1 MKSNFIKIIIIYF
14 FFHSYS
20 FGENLKIESST
31 ISIDK
36 NTKVSIFKDN
46 VVARD
51 TNNNT
56 VKTNYAEY
64 QKDLGIFKSIGET
77 TILTSEGF
85 FIKGKD
91 ILFQNKI
98 NLIKSEKEAVLTDL
112 EGNKIYLNN
121 FEYSTKEKFFK
132 SIGKVKVL
140 DKNSNTY
147 NFTQLYIDEKKREII
162 GTDIKAFLN
171 DESFKVNSNN
181 KPRVFANT
189 LVMKNEKTEFNKSV
203 FTLCDYRKNDKCPPW
218 LFQASKMSHD
228 KLKKTVYYDNA
239 LIKFYDIPIFYFPK
253 FSHPDPSVNRRSG
266 FLPPSFTDTK
276 NLGAGF
282 EVPYFLT
289 LGMDKDITFSAKM
302 FDSVHPLF
310 LTEYRQAFDQSNLI
324 VDTGYTKGYKTST
337 TTKKKGDKSHFF
349 SQFVK
354 NFKGKN
360 GSVNNLQVKLQD
372 TSHDKYL
379 KLYKIDSD
387 LVNYETD
394 YLENSVNFT
403 REDEDSFLGLQI
415 SSFENLKENYDDKY
429 EFIFPDL
436 VYDTNLFSNDKIGN
450 IDYRSNII
458 IKNYDTDKLT
468 KFFVNDFDWKFKD
481 FYYPSGIKGQILGK
495 IRNVNYEAKN
505 ESEYKDEK
513 TSELFGAL
521 GYLTSVDLF
530 KNTIN
535 NAEHLLS
542 PKLLLRYAPGHM
554 RKHTNDLTR
563 LDTLNLFDIHRIDQN
578 HNFENGLSAT
588 VGFDYEMRGSKSELF
603 NLSLGQVINDKE
615 NQHMPSSSG
624 LDEKMSDVVGKA
636 TYQFK
641 VKDNFDYK
649 LDYSFKV
656 DQNYEDLNYNELSS
670 TINFDPLKFNVN
682 YLQAKKHL
690 GNKEFVETDIEYQN
704 NQNGLIAFRNK
715 RNLIKNSWEYYDL
728 SYEYLNDCLRAGIV
742 YRREFY
748 NDSELEPENS
758 LMFKITL
765 TPFANINTPLFNQ

>member
-1 MKSNFIKIIIIYF
+1 MKNKFIKIIIIYF

-302 FDSVHPLF
+302 FDPS
-310 LTEYRQAFDQSNLI
+310 
-324 VDTGYTKGYKTST
+324 
-337 TTKKKGDKSHFF
+337 
-349 SQFVK
+349 
-354 NFKGKN
+354 
-360 GSVNNLQVKLQD
+360 
-372 TSHDKYL
+372 
-379 KLYKIDSD
+379 KI
-387 LVNYETD
+387 
-394 YLENSVNFT
+394 
-403 REDEDSFLGLQI
+403 
-415 SSFENLKENYDDKY
+415 
-429 EFIFPDL
+429 IF
-436 VYDTNLFSNDKIGN
+436 
-450 IDYRSNII
+450 
-458 IKNYDTDKLT
+458 
-468 KFFVNDFDWKFKD
+468 
-481 FYYPSGIKGQILGK
+481 
-495 IRNVNYEAKN
+495 
-505 ESEYKDEK
+505 
-513 TSELFGAL
+513 
-521 GYLTSVDLF
+521 
-530 KNTIN
+530 
-535 NAEHLLS
+535 
-542 PKLLLRYAPGHM
+542 
-554 RKHTNDLTR
+554 
-563 LDTLNLFDIHRIDQN
+563 
-578 HNFENGLSAT
+578 
-588 VGFDYEMRGSKSELF
+588 
-603 NLSLGQVINDKE
+603 
-615 NQHMPSSSG
+615 
-624 LDEKMSDVVGKA
+624 
-636 TYQFK
+636 
-641 VKDNFDYK
+641 
-649 LDYSFKV
+649 
-656 DQNYEDLNYNELSS
+656 
-670 TINFDPLKFNVN
+670 
-682 YLQAKKHL
+682 
-690 GNKEFVETDIEYQN
+690 
-704 NQNGLIAFRNK
+704 
-715 RNLIKNSWEYYDL
+715 
-728 SYEYLNDCLRAGIV
+728 
-742 YRREFY
+742 
-748 NDSELEPENS
+748 
-758 LMFKITL
+758 
-765 TPFANINTPLFNQ
+765 